1 MMTMLVTIVVVAAV
15 VNGTLRLLEKNR
27 VNGAAV
33 SWSGTMHSALPV
45 ENARDAVGRYLRD
58 LGWQFVSGDY
68 LCDAFRRGDR
78 NMTRLPGRDDEH
90 WMQLPLILSVS
101 FRVIDGRTCLGL
113 RFTSLRTVKF
123 SDGDLR
129 FFAELASVEC
139 KAVAG
144 FLDQYE
150 HRDGRESAGQR
161 RGNGRRHRW
170 YPEDEDAQPAQET
183 PPSADPIDADL
194 ALLGLKRGASWDEV
208 HAAYRDACRKY
219 HPDQL
224 NAAGVEPHLVELA
237 VQRFK
242 EVTAVYRRL
251 RDRMGQR
258 A

>member
-1 MMTMLVTIVVVAAV
+1 MMTMLVTILVVAAV
-15 VNGTLRLLEKNR
+15 VNGAFRLLEKNR

-33 SWSGTMHSALPV
+33 SWSGAMHSALPV

-58 LGWQFVSGDY
+58 LGWQFISGDY

-90 WMQLPLILSVS
+90 WMQLPLILSVT

-129 FFAELASVEC
+129 FFTELASVEC

-144 FLDQYE
+144 FLEQYE
-150 HRDGRESAGQR
+150 QRDGRESAGQH

-170 YPEDEDAQPAQET
+170 YPEDEEPLSGQEA
-183 PPSADPIDADL
+183 PPDGSLDADL
-194 ALLGLKRGASWDEV
+194 ALLGLKRGASWDDV
-208 HAAYRDACRKY
+208 QRAYRDASRKY
-219 HPDQL
+219 HPDGL
-224 NAAGVEPHLVELA
+224 SGKNVEPHLVELA

-242 EVTAVYRRL
+242 EVTAAYRRL